1 MQYQTKSNRLH
12 VWLLVSN
19 ISLAPPEQPDCWQ
32 FRTVDYTTRLLS
44 PDTNASGADAHAL
57 LHQLSDT
64 NSSAHPAHPV
74 TAPAAGVAA
83 PHGRRLLQSQSN
95 GSGASSLPP
104 AAALGPSRTLNAL
117 SFAFMRDAF
126 VLPAAA
132 ADQFFQIQNATLL
145 QLPQGPDAAA
155 AADATAGPWPPDLWT
170 VLLLSIN
177 RCGAQLVRACFGKNA
192 ADCHVNLPHQLNVIP
207 QTATL
212 HSGRHCA
219 RQCPCI

>member
-1 MQYQTKSNRLH
+1 MHVQAAMQYQTKSNRLH

-32 FRTVDYTTRLLS
+32 FRGVDYTTRLLS
-44 PDTNASGADAHAL
+44 PDGNGSGADAHAL

-64 NSSAHPAHPV
+64 DAPAHPAHSV
-74 TAPAAGVAA
+74 TPAAA
-83 PHGRRLLQSQSN
+83 PHGRKLLQSN
-95 GSGASSLPP
+95 GSGASSSSSPP

-117 SFAFMRDAF
+117 SFAFMRNAF

-155 AADATAGPWPPDLWT
+155 AADAKAGPWPPDLWT
-170 VLLLSIN
+170 VLLFAIN
-177 RCGAQLVRACFGKNA
+177 RCGAQLCLKRPF
-192 ADCHVNLPHQLNVIP
+192 
-207 QTATL
+207 
-212 HSGRHCA
+212 
-219 RQCPCI
+219 CILAK